1 MYRSRKHKILGGV
14 CGGIAESLGWS
25 PTVVR
30 ILFVISMILIP
41 GSQLIVY
48 PILWIILPKRPAEWY
63 AEAPAHT
70 GYPR

>member
-1 MYRSRKHKILGGV
+1 MYRSREWKILGGV

-30 ILFVISMILIP
+30 ILFVITMIVIP
-41 GSQLIVY
+41 GSQLIIY

-63 AEAPAHT
+63 TNPSSP
-70 GYPR
+70 GYRR